1 MIFPMVSSVNG
12 FPASGLH
19 ADLLKQPGQR
29 RVHPAHP
36 DGSPEPWAV
45 RDVAP
50 QHLHMPAHQRP
61 LPLPSRRS
69 PLCAT
74 RSITSVRVSSLECL
88 ITLSCSPPPPDFAH
102 KPMPVFPVEGD
113 PPVSNPSLC
122 LHVLRSSECI
132 DIYDV
137 GLSASPG
144 QAQPYCPRIASAPA
158 ADGWR
163 GNPDSAMTQP
173 VSDGLRPP
181 LPFFSFLASASL
193 FRRIASYIVYMHGGR
208 RASSEA
214 KPAATFRRKPT
225 TPNKKEQRR
234 CRTGTRAW

>member
-19 ADLLKQPGQR
+19 ADSLKQPGQC

-50 QHLHMPAHQRP
+50 QHLHMPAHQR
-61 LPLPSRRS
+61 LLSLPSRRS

-88 ITLSCSPPPPDFAH
+88 STLSCSPPPPDFAH
-102 KPMPVFPVEGD
+102 KPMPVSPVEGD

-132 DIYDV
+132 DIYDA
-137 GLSASPG
+137 GLSASLG
-144 QAQPYCPRIASAPA
+144 QAQPYGVRAEVAEALKSPGQS
-158 ADGWR
+158 
-163 GNPDSAMTQP
+163 M
-173 VSDGLRPP
+173 RPE
-181 LPFFSFLASASL
+181 
-193 FRRIASYIVYMHGGR
+193 
-208 RASSEA
+208 SEA
-214 KPAATFRRKPT
+214 PVTHGERC
-225 TPNKKEQRR
+225 EVQR
-234 CRTGTRAW
+234 C